1 MKLLTP
7 KPNFLTLLCAF
18 AISLAAQATTV
29 EELLDAD
36 RLQLRSW
43 LLPAQNIVPGQ
54 QIKLNIE
61 VATDRW
67 FTGGTRIKIPE
78 IPGLVI
84 LQTDDF
90 ASNSS
95 EQRRG
100 QSWVVQRWSLE
111 IYAQTDGQ
119 FKIPPITA
127 SVKVSGD
134 NGQNIEGEVRAPAL
148 EFSAARPEAL
158 SRAQH
163 WVAAPNYKISQS
175 FDRSLDGLQVG
186 DALARQIDFRAGDV
200 MAMMLPAF
208 AEEGIEGL
216 TAYPEP
222 PVLNNNSNRGTVT
235 ASRTERIVYIAEE
248 PGEYRLPAQDFYW
261 WDTTTA
267 QVQMLTLASVD
278 VLVGA
283 SGTSTQ
289 ESKPSPT
296 PGFRFLAPW
305 LMGLL
310 ALGVLIWL
318 VGKIP
323 FAAITQRCRKTI
335 NLVLQKWRK
344 FRQPA
349 LPAKLNPGN
358 SAE

>member
-1 MKLLTP
+1 MKPLTSKLNLLA
-7 KPNFLTLLCAF
+7 LLCF
-18 AISLAAQATTV
+18 LAISCTAAATTV
-29 EELLDAD
+29 EELLDD
-36 RLQLRSW
+36 NRLELRSW
-43 LLPAQNIVPGQ
+43 LLPAQDIVPGQ
-54 QIKLNIE
+54 QVKLTIE
-61 VATDRW
+61 IATDRW

-95 EQRRG
+95 EQRGG

-111 IYAQTDGQ
+111 IYAQADGQ
-119 FKIPPITA
+119 FEIPQITA
-127 SVKVSGD
+127 NVKVSGD

-158 SRAQH
+158 SRAEH
-163 WVAAPNYKISQS
+163 WVAAPRYKISQS
-175 FDRSLDGLQVG
+175 FDRTLEGLQVG
-186 DALARQIDFRAGDV
+186 DAIERQIDFRAGDV
-200 MAMMLPAF
+200 MAMMLPTF
-208 AEEGIEGL
+208 TEEGIAGL
-216 TAYPEP
+216 TAYADP

-261 WDTTTA
+261 WDTRTA
-267 QVQMLTLASVD
+267 QVQMLTLPSVD
-278 VLVGA
+278 IAVGA
-283 SGTSTQ
+283 SGVSKQ
-289 ESKPSPT
+289 ESTPSKSPD
-296 PGFRFLAPW
+296 FRFLMPW

-310 ALGVLIWL
+310 VLSMLIWL
-318 VGKIP
+318 IRKIP
-323 FAAITQRCRKTI
+323 FTAITQRARKTV
-335 NLVLQKWRK
+335 NLVLQKLRK

>member
-1 MKLLTP
+1 MKPMTAKVNLLA
-7 KPNFLTLLCAF
+7 LLCAL
-18 AISLAAQATTV
+18 AISVSAAATTV
-29 EELLDAD
+29 EKLLDD
-36 RLQLRSW
+36 NRLQLRSW
-43 LLPAQNIVPGQ
+43 LLPAQDIVPGQ
-54 QIKLNIE
+54 QIKLTIE

-67 FTGGTRIKIPE
+67 FSGGTRIKIPE

-111 IYAQTDGQ
+111 VYAQNDGQ
-119 FKIPPITA
+119 FKIPPMTVR
-127 SVKVSGD
+127 VKVSGD

-148 EFSAARPEAL
+148 EFFAARPATL
-158 SRAQH
+158 SRAEY
-163 WVAAPNYKISQS
+163 WVAAPRYAISQS
-175 FDRSLDGLQVG
+175 FDRTLEGLQVG
-186 DALARQIDFRAGDV
+186 DAIQRQIDFRAGDV

-208 AEEGIEGL
+208 SEDGIKGL

-267 QVQMLTLASVD
+267 QVQMLTLPSVD
-278 VLVGA
+278 ILVGT
-283 SGTSTQ
+283 SGVSKQ
-289 ESKPSPT
+289 ESKPSPGT
-296 PGFRFLAPW
+296 GFRFLAPW
-305 LMGLL
+305 LIGLVML
-310 ALGVLIWL
+310 SMLIGL
-318 VGKIP
+318 ISTIP
-323 FAAITQRCRKTI
+323 FKAITQRGRKVI
-335 NLVLQKWRK
+335 NLALQKWQK
-344 FRQPA
+344 FRRPA
-349 LPAKLNPGN
+349 LPTKLNPGN

>member
-1 MKLLTP
+1 MKLRTSKL
-7 KPNFLTLLCAF
+7 NLLALLY
-18 AISLAAQATTV
+18 ALATSFTAAATTV

-43 LLPAQNIVPGQ
+43 LLPAQDIVLGQ

-61 VATDRW
+61 IATDRW

-111 IYAQTDGQ
+111 IYAQADGQ

-134 NGQNIEGEVRAPAL
+134 NGLNIEGEVLAPAL
-148 EFSAARPEAL
+148 EFSAARPDAL
-158 SRAQH
+158 SRAEH
-163 WVAAPNYKISQS
+163 WVAAPRYKISQS
-175 FDRSLDGLQVG
+175 FDRTLDGLQVG
-186 DALARQIDFRAGDV
+186 DAIERQIDFRAGDV

-267 QVQMLTLASVD
+267 QVQMLTLPSVD
-278 VLVGA
+278 ILVGA
-283 SGTSTQ
+283 AGVSKQ
-289 ESKPSPT
+289 ESTSSPR
-296 PGFRFLAPW
+296 PDFRFLAAW
-305 LMGLL
+305 LIGLL
-310 ALGVLIWL
+310 VLSMLIGL
-318 VGKIP
+318 IGKIP
-323 FAAITQRCRKTI
+323 FAAITQRCGKTI